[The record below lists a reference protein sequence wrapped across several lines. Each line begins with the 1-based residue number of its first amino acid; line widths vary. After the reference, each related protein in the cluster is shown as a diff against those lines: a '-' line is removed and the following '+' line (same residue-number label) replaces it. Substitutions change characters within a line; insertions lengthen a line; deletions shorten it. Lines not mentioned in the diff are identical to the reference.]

1 MRQAVYDAVA
11 AFMDKFEGKLP
22 WMYLDQ
28 AKKQPGHAE
37 NLVTTARGNLIDP
50 ITAAL
55 NLPWKQ
61 AFTGGNFGALATR
74 DQVVAEWMLVKAL
87 QSMADRGGGAFS
99 KVTTLRLA
107 PEDMDE
113 LLFQK
118 LAENEEMLRTS
129 FPNLDDWCA
138 DAQLALFSMAWAMG
152 AGFSRLFPIFTS
164 QVNGGHYLLCA
175 GLPGDARVDLAAR
188 GSSWMRDGTPGQA
201 TANENPGLRPR
212 NLANK
217 VLWTNAQY
225 SQDPDVLWY
234 PTALSDPNNCD

>member
-1 MRQAVYDAVA
+1 MRTGIGAPRTRGRRRGGSGVATGTVGPPPTCGTRGGDDEGGNAWRRTGSQSVMRQAVYDAVA

-74 DQVVAEWMLVKAL
+74 DQVVAEWVLVKAL

-129 FPNLDDWCA
+129 F
-138 DAQLALFSMAWAMG
+138 
-152 AGFSRLFPIFTS
+152 
-164 QVNGGHYLLCA
+164 
-175 GLPGDARVDLAAR
+175 
-188 GSSWMRDGTPGQA
+188 
-201 TANENPGLRPR
+201 
-212 NLANK
+212 
-217 VLWTNAQY
+217 
-225 SQDPDVLWY
+225 
-234 PTALSDPNNCD
+234 

>member
-1 MRQAVYDAVA
+1 MRQAVHDAFP
-11 AFMDKFEGKLP
+11 AFTDKFEGKVS
-22 WMYLDQ
+22 WMYLDVL
-28 AKKQPGHAE
+28 G
-37 NLVTTARGNLIDP
+37 LVTTGRGNLIDP
-50 ITAAL
+50 VTPAL
-55 NLPWKQ
+55 ALPWKQ
-61 AFTGGNFGALATR
+61 AITGGNFGALATR
-74 DQVVAEWMLVKAL
+74 DQVVSEWMRVKAL
-87 QSMADRGGGAFS
+87 QSMKNRGGGAFS
-99 KVTTLRLA
+99 SVTTLRLA
-107 PEDMDE
+107 SDDIDA
-113 LLFQK
+113 LTAQK
-118 LAENEEMLRTS
+118 LAENEEMLKKS
-129 FPNLDDWCA
+129 FPGFDNWCA

-164 QVNGGHYLLCA
+164 QGNGGHYLLCA
-175 GLPGDARVDLAAR
+175 GPPGDARVDLAAR